1 MPTIRLQISPTNK
14 PRILGVILSALLV
27 ALAIGA
33 PFLSSVS
40 ALQLQNREVRISN
53 SSVSATSNYRFSF
66 DTASSSN
73 IGSIRFQL
81 CSNSPL
87 QNEPCTAPTGLDV
100 SGATLLAQSGMT
112 GFTISPL
119 TTANELILTRTSA
132 AATPVAVAYEF
143 SDITNP
149 TSIGTYFGR
158 IETFTSEDITGLAV
172 DFGGLAF
179 QINGGL
185 TLQTEVPP
193 YLLFCSGIT
202 IQAYDCDTA
211 TGSYIDFG
219 DFSPS
224 ITNTGT
230 TQLLVG
236 TNAEFGYTLRVTGTT
251 LTSGINTINQLA
263 SPDVSKRGQSQFGM
277 NLRANGTPPVGANVQ
292 GPGAATVAVGYNQ
305 PNFYQFNNG
314 DIVASSVSTD
324 AYRMFTASYVV
335 NVSQNQ
341 APGYYVATLVYIAL
355 ASF

>member
-1 MPTIRLQISPTNK
+1 M
-14 PRILGVILSALLV
+14 
-27 ALAIGA
+27 ALAMGA
-33 PFLSSVS
+33 PFWSHVS
-40 ALQLQNREVRISN
+40 ALQLQNREVRMNNPSA
-53 SSVSATSNYRFSF
+53 SATSNYRFSF
-66 DTASSSN
+66 ETASSSN

-87 QNEPCTAPTGLDV
+87 EDDPCTAPSGLDV
-100 SGATLLAQSGMT
+100 SGATLLAQSGIT
-112 GFTISPL
+112 GFIISPL

-132 AATPVAVAYEF
+132 ATTPVATVYEF
-143 SDITNP
+143 EDIINP
-149 TSIGTYFGR
+149 DSIGTYFGR
-158 IETFTSEDITGLAV
+158 IATFASEDITGPSV

-185 TLQTEVPP
+185 SLQTEVPP
-193 YLLFCSGIT
+193 YLLFCTGAT
-202 IQAYDCDTA
+202 IQPYDCDTA

-219 DFSPS
+219 DFSPN
-224 ITNTGT
+224 ITSTGT
-230 TQLLVG
+230 TQMLVG
-236 TNAEFGYTLRVTGTT
+236 TNAEFGYTLRVAGTT
-251 LTSGINTINQLA
+251 LTSGINTITQLT

-292 GPGAATVAVGYNQ
+292 GPGVATVAPGYNQ
-305 PNFYQFNNG
+305 VNFYQFNSG

>member
-1 MPTIRLQISPTNK
+1 M
-14 PRILGVILSALLV
+14 
-27 ALAIGA
+27 
-33 PFLSSVS
+33 
-40 ALQLQNREVRISN
+40 SN
-53 SSVSATSNYRFSF
+53 SAANATTNYRFSF
-66 DTASSSN
+66 DTASSGT

-81 CSNSPL
+81 CTNSPL
-87 QNEPCTAPTGLDV
+87 QGDPCTVPSGLDML
-100 SGATLLAQSGMT
+100 GATLLSQSGMT

-119 TTANELILTRTSA
+119 TTANELILTRTA
-132 AATPVAVAYEF
+132 AATTPLATAYEF
-143 SDITNP
+143 GNIVNP
-149 TSIGTYFGR
+149 DGIGTYFGR
-158 IETFTSEDITGLAV
+158 IETFASEDITGPSV

-193 YLLFCSGIT
+193 YLLFCTGIT

-251 LTSGINTINQLA
+251 LTSGVNTINQLA

-277 NLRANGTPPVGANVQ
+277 NLRANSTPPVGNNVV
-292 GPGAATVAVGYNQ
+292 GPGTATVAAGYNQ

-314 DIVASSVSTD
+314 DVIASSVTTD
-324 AYRMFTASYVV
+324 AYRMFTASYMV